1 MGPGHTM
8 PVTRIEFGVAGNEK
22 VEGQE
27 SNPKNTGKEDET
39 GTETTG
45 KYSAALHYLQSR
57 VDEFHPHM
65 LVKMIGPTI

>member
-1 MGPGHTM
+1 MR
-8 PVTRIEFGVAGNEK
+8 VTRIEFWVPGNEK

-27 SNPKNTGKEDET
+27 SNPQNTGKEEAT
-39 GTETTG
+39 RTETTDD
-45 KYSAALHYLQSR
+45 YSAALHDLQSR